1 MHNLIN
7 LTIWREKQKSR
18 LLKTAPLI
26 ILRLNQE
33 YQFTSRQMIL
43 LAQRRIDE
51 RQEHR
56 ERDAKLEQEETVTGK
71 GSLEDFRNT
80 QSQIWYCKGMWM
92 QKGAQQMYAYIW
104 P

>member
-18 LLKTAPLI
+18 LLKTVPLI

-56 ERDAKLEQEETVTGK
+56 ERDAKLEQEETMTGK

-92 QKGAQQMYAYIW
+92 QKGTQQMYAYIW
-104 P
+104 S